1 MEYKEIKKEQPRI
14 LYACYH
20 DRSLEGE
27 TFIANH
33 VFSYIIS
40 GTQEMWLGNKMFS
53 FKAGDYRFFT
63 KNQLAKYVKKP
74 SAGEF
79 KSISVHIDQAT
90 LLNMSNELDLQA
102 SVGFNGDKVLLLKPN
117 EYFSTYI
124 DSLSPYTRGT
134 DVKNKKLTLLKVK
147 ELILVLLETNP
158 NLKDILFDFSVPGK
172 IDLEAFMN
180 EHYRYNIE
188 LSRFAF
194 LTGRS
199 LSTFKRDF
207 EKIFNLTPNKWLVRK
222 RLDEAYY
229 LIKERQKKPTEIYLG
244 LGFEDISHFSFA
256 FKKAFGITPNQL

>member
-1 MEYKEIKKEQPRI
+1 
-14 LYACYH
+14 
-20 DRSLEGE
+20 
-27 TFIANH
+27 
-33 VFSYIIS
+33 
-40 GTQEMWLGNKMFS
+40 
-53 FKAGDYRFFT
+53 
-63 KNQLAKYVKKP
+63 
-74 SAGEF
+74 
-79 KSISVHIDQAT
+79 
-90 LLNMSNELDLQA
+90 
-102 SVGFNGDKVLLLKPN
+102 
-117 EYFSTYI
+117 
-124 DSLSPYTRGT
+124 
-134 DVKNKKLTLLKVK
+134 
-147 ELILVLLETNP
+147 
-158 NLKDILFDFSVPGK
+158 
-172 IDLEAFMN
+172 MN